1 MARVAFIQFTMID
14 NLGPMVLCAELK
26 KHGHAAEII
35 IAPEEPDYRRRLRD
49 NPPDILAFS
58 CTTGM
63 HLIALKEIKQLKEAF
78 PNALMV
84 MGGPHPTYFPEVVL
98 EDGLDVICRGDGEG
112 AIVELANALDSG
124 ADFSGIENLWVKLNG
139 EVKQNPLRPLE
150 ENLDSIA
157 FPDREFYNR
166 YKSVRIYPSK
176 MFIAS
181 RGCPFDCSFCFNH
194 SLKKMYE
201 GKGRYVRHRSP
212 ENVVEEIARV
222 KSDWRWLKTPYFADD
237 SFLLNR
243 DWVIEFCELFRK
255 RIGLPFLCQIRAD
268 LLDDE
273 LAEVIKAG
281 GCHLVSLGVESGNDF
296 LREKVLGKTV
306 TRQQIENAASILKKH
321 KILFRTYNMLCLPGE
336 TLDMALE
343 TVALNAKIKV
353 DCPWASIVQPYPRTE
368 LGEYVVEHGFVGP
381 DFDPTK
387 MSALFFKG
395 SVFDLPEK
403 KEIENLQ
410 KLFYAAVM
418 WRIPPSLIKRLVRLP
433 KNPFFEA
440 IFRVT
445 YLLSIANAYRMP
457 LWFTAWLGFQM
468 RKLYTEH

>member
-1 MARVAFIQFTMID
+1 MAKVAFVQFTMID
-14 NLGPMVLCAELK
+14 NLGPMILCAELK
-26 KHGHAAEII
+26 RHGHEAEMV
-35 IAPEEPDYRRRLRD
+35 IAPEEPGYLRRLCAS
-49 NPPDILAFS
+49 PPNIFAFS
-58 CTTGM
+58 CTTGT
-63 HLIALKEIKQLKEAF
+63 HLIALKEIKRLKEAF

-84 MGGPHPTYFPEVVL
+84 MGGPHPTYFPEIVQ
-98 EDGLDVICRGDGEG
+98 EDGLDAICRGEGEG
-112 AIVELANALDSG
+112 AIVELANSVEAGS
-124 ADFSGIENLWVKLNG
+124 DFSGIENLWVKTDG
-139 EVKQNPLRPLE
+139 EVKQNPLRPLDQD
-150 ENLDSIA
+150 LDSIA
-157 FPDREFYNR
+157 SPDREFYHR

-176 MFIAS
+176 LFIAS

-212 ENVVEEIARV
+212 ENVVEEIAKV
-222 KSDWRWLKTPYFADD
+222 KADWKWLKTPYFADD

-243 DWVIEFCELFRK
+243 NWVHQFCELYRK

-273 LAEVIKAG
+273 LAEAIKAG

-296 LREKVLGKTV
+296 LREEVLGKTI
-306 TRQQIENAASILKKH
+306 TREQIENAASILKKH

-336 TLDMALE
+336 TLDTALQ
-343 TVALNAKIKV
+343 TVALNAKIEV
-353 DCPWASIVQPYPRTE
+353 DCPWASIVQPYPRTQ

-381 DFDPTK
+381 EFDPTN
-387 MSALFFKG
+387 MSASFFKG

-410 KLFYAAVM
+410 KLFYAAVR
-418 WRIPPSLIKRLVRLP
+418 WRIPTSLIRRLVRLP
-433 KNPFFEA
+433 KNPLFEA
-440 IFRVT
+440 VFRLT
-445 YLLSIANAYRMP
+445 YLLNTAKAYRMP